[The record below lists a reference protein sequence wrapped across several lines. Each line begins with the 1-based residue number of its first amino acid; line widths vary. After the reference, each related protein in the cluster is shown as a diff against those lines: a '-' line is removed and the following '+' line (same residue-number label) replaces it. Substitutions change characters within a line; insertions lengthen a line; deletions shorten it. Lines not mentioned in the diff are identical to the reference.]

1 MSSDSQSI
9 DKVAVKVYDVQS
21 GTTSSSDKVTECKV
35 EVTREDGHGKNSDF
49 SRESGKL
56 DEEDDNETCHH
67 SIDTVSLKKVVSTK
81 TSTKVDRTV
90 RSEKLRSQTGRR
102 RESRFDDDKRRN
114 INRKNGGGSS
124 GRKVF
129 LLPISS
135 GGYSGCSSHSRN
147 RRHHLCHI
155 KSSQRNKYSHS
166 HSFHGGNRVILITT
180 PLSCCCCCQRKKR

>member
-21 GTTSSSDKVTECKV
+21 GTVSSDKVTECKV
-35 EVTREDGHGKNSDF
+35 EVTREGHGKNSDF
-49 SRESGKL
+49 CRESEKL
-56 DEEDDNETCHH
+56 DEEDDDETCHH
-67 SIDTVSLKKVVSTK
+67 SMDTVSSKKVVSTK
-81 TSTKVDRTV
+81 TNTKADRNV

-102 RESRFDDDKRRN
+102 RESRFDDEKKRNVSSR
-114 INRKNGGGSS
+114 NGGGS

-129 LLPISS
+129 LLPIST
-135 GGYSGCSSHSRN
+135 GGYSGCSSSRN
-147 RRHHLCHI
+147 GRHNLCHI